1 MMKKELKKKIESMCA
16 ELGTAAAA
24 ENVDELIEKL
34 DEKFDQRVSEGK
46 SELEAYRELL
56 SDVDAIK
63 AMLAS
68 MPGKDDEAEQADEE
82 EERRERERN
91 GRRMNALMGSFESAM
106 WILIVIA
113 YFALSFLT
121 GKWHLTWLIFLMG
134 ANGSILF
141 DMVRKYNR
149 GKPLDKVIDGEFSG
163 LMWVTI
169 TIIYFLYSFTAGGWA
184 WAYSWMIFLVGA
196 LIEVLRDGIRKAKRQ

>member
-16 ELGTAAAA
+16 EIGTAAAA
-24 ENVDELIEKL
+24 EHLDELIEKI
-34 DEKFDQRVSEGK
+34 DKKFEQRVAEGK

-56 SDVDAIK
+56 VDVDAIK

-68 MPGKDDEAEQADEE
+68 MPASEEETNAE
-82 EERRERERN
+82 EERRAWEKN
-91 GRRMNALMGSFESAM
+91 TRRVNALMGSFESAM

-121 GKWHLTWLIFLMG
+121 GKWYLTWLIFLMG

-149 GKPLDKVIDGEFSG
+149 GKSLSRVIDDEFSG

-169 TIIYFLYSFTAGGWA
+169 TMIYFLFSFTVGGWA

-196 LIEVLRDGIRKAKRQ
+196 LIEVLRDGIRKARRQ

>member
-1 MMKKELKKKIESMCA
+1 MMKKELKKKIEAMCA
-16 ELGTAAAA
+16 EIGPAAAA
-24 ENVDELIEKL
+24 ANVDELMEKL
-34 DEKFDQRVSEGK
+34 EEKFDQRVEEGK

-56 SDVDAIK
+56 TDVDAIK
-63 AMLAS
+63 EMLAS
-68 MPGKDDEAEQADEE
+68 MPKKDNDAE

-91 GRRMNALMGSFESAM
+91 GRRANALMDSFEPAM

-141 DMVRKYNR
+141 DMVRKHNR
-149 GKPLDKVIDGEFSG
+149 GKPLNEVIDREFSG
-163 LMWVTI
+163 LMWITI
-169 TIIYFLYSFTAGGWA
+169 TILYFLYSFTVGGWA

-196 LIEVLRDGIRKAKRQ
+196 LIEVLRDGIRRAKRQ